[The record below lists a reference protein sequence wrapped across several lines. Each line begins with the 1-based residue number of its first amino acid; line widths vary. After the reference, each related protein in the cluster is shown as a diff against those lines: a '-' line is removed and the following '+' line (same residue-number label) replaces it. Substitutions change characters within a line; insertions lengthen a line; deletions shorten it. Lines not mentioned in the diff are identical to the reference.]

1 MQGSNVALALSV
13 DESPWENTEVVCD
26 SSGDTDMVPSSS
38 TPDVPAGWHEAEFI
52 LKMKEQ
58 YSLSQVAVDQV
69 VASTKVL
76 MKDVL
81 SSVLDSLKEHV
92 AAETHSLISER
103 MNTASTSLF
112 SGLCSAYLQNK
123 YFRECFK
130 LAVSVFSS

>member
-1 MQGSNVALALSV
+1 M
-13 DESPWENTEVVCD
+13 CD
-26 SSGDTDMVPSSS
+26 SSSDTDIVPSSS
-38 TPDVPAGWHEAEFI
+38 IPDVSAGWHEAEFI
-52 LKMKEQ
+52 LKIIIKEQ

-81 SSVLDSLKEHV
+81 SSVLDFLK
-92 AAETHSLISER
+92 ATETHSLISQR
-103 MNTASTSLF
+103 INTASTSLF

-130 LAVSVFSS
+130 LVVSVLSS